1 MTLYPKIEYK
11 KKKERE
17 KVGGKKNPLPVE
29 CEDQVF
35 CRKRSLSSQ
44 QKKHGLSQLTPLGPE
59 TLWHVILIVL
69 EKWNEVLKTEVS

>member
-35 CRKRSLSSQ
+35 LPEKITKFTAEETRLVPAHTFGSRDTLTCDFDCPRKM
-44 QKKHGLSQLTPLGPE
+44 E
-59 TLWHVILIVL
+59 
-69 EKWNEVLKTEVS
+69 